1 MANRKQRVILIV
13 LSILLSLVVVNP
25 ALYALIWHVQHG
37 NRVAAGNYSSC
48 GGYRVSELGHVAAG
62 EHLHCAIAC
71 NRLLFSVTYKL
82 NMFGTCVACS
92 SCVA

>member
-37 NRVAAGNYSSC
+37 NRDAVASYSSG
-48 GGYRVSELGHVAAG
+48 GGYYGCPDWVTCQRAG
-62 EHLHCAIAC
+62 ISTVLSLVIDLCFLSLT
-71 NRLLFSVTYKL
+71 N
-82 NMFGTCVACS
+82 
-92 SCVA
+92 